1 MKKVCVILAGS
12 GHADGS
18 EIQESVST
26 LIALSKYDVSY
37 DCFSLDQDQ
46 YDVIDHFTSEPV
58 EEKRNLMHEAARI
71 ARGRIRDISKLDINN
86 YSAIIFPGGFGAAKN
101 LCTYAFEGKNGSV
114 DERIKKLIIDFHSQG
129 KYVGAICIS
138 PVMIG
143 MALSGVSEGLK
154 LTPGFVENAAEDMKY
169 FGAEPMLLNSEDI
182 CIDEKNKVISAPAY
196 MNGNATLFQ
205 VYSGIEK
212 LIKYISERI

>member
-26 LIALSKYDVSY
+26 LIALSKYEVSY

-46 YDVIDHFTSEPV
+46 YDVINHFTSEPV
-58 EEKRNLMHEAARI
+58 AEKRNLMHEAARI

-86 YSAIIFPGGFGAAKN
+86 YSALIFPGGFGAAKN
-101 LCTYAFEGKNGSV
+101 LCTYAYEGKNGSV
-114 DERIKKLIIDFHSQG
+114 DERIKRLIIDFHSQE
-129 KYVGAICIS
+129 KYIGAICIS

-143 MALSGVSEGLK
+143 MALSGVAQDLK
-154 LTPGFVENAAEDMKY
+154 LTPGFVEPAAEDMKS
-169 FGAEPMLLNSEDI
+169 FGAEPVLLNSEEI

-205 VYSGIEK
+205 VYLGIEK
-212 LIKYISERI
+212 LVEYISEKI

>member
-46 YDVIDHFTSEPV
+46 YDVINHFTSEAV
-58 EEKRNLMHEAARI
+58 EEKRNLLHEAARI

-86 YSAIIFPGGFGAAKN
+86 YSALIFPGGFGAAKN
-101 LCTYAFEGKNGSV
+101 LCTYAYEGKNGSV
-114 DERIKKLIIDFHSQG
+114 DERIKRLIIDFYNEG
-129 KYVGAICIS
+129 KYIGAICIA

-143 MALSGVSEGLK
+143 MALSGVAQGLK
-154 LTPGFVENAAEDMKY
+154 LTPGFVENAAEDMKS
-169 FGAEPMLLNSEDI
+169 FGVEPILLNSEDI

-205 VYSGIEK
+205 VYLGIEK
-212 LIKYISERI
+212 LVRYISEKI

>member
-26 LIALSKYDVSY
+26 LIALSKYEVSY

-58 EEKRNLMHEAARI
+58 VEKRNLMHEAARI

-86 YSAIIFPGGFGAAKN
+86 YSALIFPGGFGAAKN
-101 LCTYAFEGKNGSV
+101 LFTYAYEGKNGSV
-114 DERIKKLIIDFHSQG
+114 DERVKRLIIDFHSEG
-129 KYVGAICIS
+129 KYIGAICIA

-143 MALSGVSEGLK
+143 MALSGVAQGLK
-154 LTPGFVENAAEDMKY
+154 LTPGFVDNAAEDMKS
-169 FGAEPMLLNSEDI
+169 FGAEPMFLNSEEI

-205 VYSGIEK
+205 VYLGIEK
-212 LIKYISERI
+212 LVKYISEKI

>member
-18 EIQESVST
+18 EIQESIST

-37 DCFSLDQDQ
+37 DCFSVDQNQ
-46 YDVIDHFTSEPV
+46 YDVVDHFTGQPIG
-58 EEKRNLMHEAARI
+58 EKRNLMHEAARI
-71 ARGRIRDISKLDINN
+71 ARGNIKDISELDMSH
-86 YSAIIFPGGFGAAKN
+86 YSAIIFPGGFGIAKN
-101 LCTYAFEGKNGSV
+101 LCTYAYEGRNGSV
-114 DERIKKLIIDFHSQG
+114 NEKIKKLIIDFHKES
-129 KYVGAICIS
+129 KYIGAICIS

-143 MALSGVSEGLK
+143 MALSNIAQDLK
-154 LTPGFVENAAEDMKY
+154 LTPGFVQNAADDLK
-169 FGAEPMLLNSEDI
+169 FFSAEPVMLNSEEI

-196 MNGNATLFQ
+196 MNSNASLFQ

-212 LIKYISERI
+212 LVKYISERI

>member
-46 YDVIDHFTSEPV
+46 YDVINHFTSEPV

-86 YSAIIFPGGFGAAKN
+86 YSALIFPGGFGAAKN
-101 LCTYAFEGKNGSV
+101 LCPYAYEGKNGSV
-114 DERIKKLIIDFHSQG
+114 DERIKRLIIDFNSQG
-129 KYVGAICIS
+129 KYIGAICIA

-143 MALSGVSEGLK
+143 MALSGIAQDLK
-154 LTPGFVENAAEDMKY
+154 LTPGFVENAAEDMKS
-169 FGAEPMLLNSEDI
+169 FGAEPVMFGSDDI

-205 VYSGIEK
+205 VYLGIEK
-212 LIKYISERI
+212 LVKYISEKI